1 MKWIKEN
8 WKWIKENWKWILFS
22 ALIFISITLSLWYYC
37 QLFPEECVTSNMT
50 SNRFA
55 IGV

>member
-1 MKWIKEN
+1 M
-8 WKWIKENWKWILFS
+8 KWIKENWKWILFS